1 MAFGQNPGALFV
13 GTLSQEDKAFV
24 ASVLRATKKYGD
36 VKNAGAAVWLMVRAA
51 LREFGEDDGRAYTPI
66 MKLFGR
72 AAIPETTARGVKA
85 LIERKT
91 KSGEISSP
99 WEIFE
104 NMMGDTYGEDRKA
117 D

>member
-1 MAFGQNPGALFV
+1 MEAPE
-13 GTLSQEDKAFV
+13 SSRQEIAEK
-24 ASVLRATKKYGD
+24 
-36 VKNAGAAVWLMVRAA
+36 
-51 LREFGEDDGRAYTPI
+51 LREKYNERNAPGMFDVQDVGRAYTPI

-72 AAIPETTARGVKA
+72 AAIPETTAKGVKA
-85 LIERKT
+85 LIDRKM

-104 NMMGDTYGEDRKA
+104 NMMGDTYGKDGKA

>member
-1 MAFGQNPGALFV
+1 MGREEARWLARLGHR
-13 GTLSQEDKAFV
+13 S
-24 ASVLRATKKYGD
+24 KKYGD

-51 LREFGEDDGRAYTPI
+51 LREFGEDDGMAYTPI

-85 LIERKT
+85 LIDRKM

-104 NMMGDTYGEDRKA
+104 NMMGDTYGKDGKA

>member
-1 MAFGQNPGALFV
+1 MRDC
-13 GTLSQEDKAFV
+13 ED
-24 ASVLRATKKYGD
+24 TCGD
-36 VKNAGAAVWLMVRAA
+36 CKWWSIACYEDGDEPTNDLTCGYCTRFPPYCEIL
-51 LREFGEDDGRAYTPI
+51 GEDDGRAYTPI

-85 LIERKT
+85 LIDRKM

-104 NMMGDTYGEDRKA
+104 NMMGDTYGKDGKA

>member
-1 MAFGQNPGALFV
+1 MTN
-13 GTLSQEDKAFV
+13 D
-24 ASVLRATKKYGD
+24 GD

-51 LREFGEDDGRAYTPI
+51 LRELGEDDGMAYTPI

-85 LIERKT
+85 LIDRKM

-104 NMMGDTYGEDRKA
+104 NMMGDTYGKDGKA